1 MAFTRDWRGSRR
13 ITNRERKNPTVEKKS
28 KKQQQ
33 LDKYLD
39 LKKCI
44 IESYFLIFESARRA
58 ELLVSELCGIGKE
71 ALDGG
76 FVEE

>member
-1 MAFTRDWRGSRR
+1 V
-13 ITNRERKNPTVEKKS
+13 REKIPPSKKKA